1 MMITETTNYS
11 TTNFENV
18 IVVPLG
24 AKAVEIMDHIMSRNA
39 DSEAFECCSSE
50 RWDKMEASI
59 DKKNTLCS
67 FVAWMDSFE
76 DTSDDLKARVEY
88 HLAAHIPTAIICLW
102 GYHYCCELVPNVF
115 VPESYRTI
123 KWLKQQPLVSFDF
136 IDIITT
142 FEEQNSPGWDHIVND
157 IERIIIPNEKNQ
169 KKN

>member
-1 MMITETTNYS
+1 MIKNIINNPNTH
-11 TTNFENV
+11 FENV

-24 AKAVEIMDHIMSRNA
+24 TKAVEIMEHIMLRNT
-39 DSEAFECCSSE
+39 DNGAFECYSSE
-50 RWDKMEASI
+50 LWDKIEASI
-59 DKKNTLCS
+59 DEKSTLCC

-115 VPESYRTI
+115 VPASYKTI
-123 KWLKQQPLVSFDF
+123 KWMKQQPIVSFDF

-142 FEEQNSPGWDHIVND
+142 FEEQNSADWNPIIDD
-157 IERIIIPNEKNQ
+157 IERIIIPNEKIQ

>member
-1 MMITETTNYS
+1 MNRKTTS
-11 TTNFENV
+11 TPVTDFENV

-24 AKAVEIMDHIMSRNA
+24 TKAVEIMEHIMLRNT
-39 DSEAFECCSSE
+39 DNGAFECCSSE
-50 RWDKMEASI
+50 RWDKIETSI
-59 DKKNTLCS
+59 DEKKTLCC

-115 VPESYRTI
+115 VPASYKTI
-123 KWLKQQPLVSFDF
+123 KWMKQQPIVSFDF

-142 FEEQNSPGWDHIVND
+142 FEEQNSQGWDQIVND

-169 KKN
+169 KKY